1 MNAYTTI
8 PTPTL
13 NALKNMLFSNDGV
26 DLSNIINDLTAEEE
40 NRDLNAINVALAYKG
55 AKVEID
61 NAPRYC
67 TSFRE
72 KFYRYTFIGYSII
85 LNQVK
90 TKREECHIGEHGDMV
105 IDKEMGITTMSLGN
119 WLNYPTD
126 VAELFKNK

>member
-1 MNAYTTI
+1 MTSYTTI

-55 AKVEID
+55 AKVEIG
-61 NAPRYC
+61 NATRYC
-67 TSFRE
+67 SSFRE
-72 KFYRYTFIGYSII
+72 RFYRYTFIGYSII

-90 TKREECHIGEHGDMV
+90 TRRAECHIDEHGDIA
-105 IDKEMGITTMSLGN
+105 IDKELGITAMPLGT